1 MVLSIKWAQGLL
13 FQFSP
18 VIDEFVSARSAVG
31 LEDGEK
37 RVRSRDGNIFV
48 RKNEVRTGREW
59 EG

>member
-1 MVLSIKWAQGLL
+1 M

-48 RKNEVRTGREW
+48 RKNEVRTGRER